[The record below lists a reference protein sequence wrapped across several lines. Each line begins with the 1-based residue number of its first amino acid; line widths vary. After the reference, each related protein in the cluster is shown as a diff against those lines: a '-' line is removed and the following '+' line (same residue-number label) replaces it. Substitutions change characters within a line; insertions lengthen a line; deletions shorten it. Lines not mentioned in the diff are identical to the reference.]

1 MPTGEHPFEERAMD
15 FVRELP
21 ELQAFNVILVV
32 TDWFTKV
39 LLYILFKTTWT
50 AKDIVNSYIND
61 IWKLYA
67 LLKHLTSDRGSQF
80 DSKFLKQLNRK
91 LSFNLCLSTAYHLQT
106 DRLREWE
113 VQTLEQYLC
122 IYCHNRQTY
131 WWAWLPRAECAYNTT
146 GTTPHKLFPYES
158 LYGYNSHTIYLD
170 NDYELSSP
178 TIEE

>member
-1 MPTGEHPFEERAMD
+1 MWDQWSEDVTRCLTGCIKCQKSKADRYSKQTNLVPMPTGEHPFEERAMD

-106 DRLREWE
+106 DRLRE
-113 VQTLEQYLC
+113 
-122 IYCHNRQTY
+122 
-131 WWAWLPRAECAYNTT
+131 
-146 GTTPHKLFPYES
+146 
-158 LYGYNSHTIYLD
+158 
-170 NDYELSSP
+170 
-178 TIEE
+178 